1 MAGLQ
6 LRKGCVGTG
15 NQDRKDTSLPT
26 QASRSKRKSGAWL
39 YSEAQ
44 GLIPTVDKGSH
55 PSDYY
60 FSLVERKKRVMHRRA
75 YLMSQGR
82 N

>member
-6 LRKGCVGTG
+6 LRKGCVGIG
-15 NQDRKDTSLPT
+15 SQDKGHFSPAPGK
-26 QASRSKRKSGAWL
+26 QVQESKSGAWF

-44 GLIPTVDKGSH
+44 GLTLTVDKGSH

-60 FSLVERKKRVMHRRA
+60 FSLVGEKKRVMQRRA
-75 YLMSQGR
+75 YQGR